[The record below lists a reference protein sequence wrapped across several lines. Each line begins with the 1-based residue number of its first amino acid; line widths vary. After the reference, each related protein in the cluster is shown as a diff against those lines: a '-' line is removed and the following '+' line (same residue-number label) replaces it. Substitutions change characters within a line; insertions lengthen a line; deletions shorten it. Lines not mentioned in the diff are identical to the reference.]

1 MKDFRSRFGFHTTPF
16 TREISVSD
24 RFQSEVFDAA
34 IQGLVGTLEHRMSAA
49 LIAASGTGKTTL
61 LRTLIEDHLPEARYR
76 VHYVKVADL
85 SKRDLCR
92 EIAAAV
98 GVSPAGAYPFLVRK
112 LQERYVGLTETDALR
127 PVLLVDDA
135 HEFRPEVI
143 GVFRALTNFKMDSR
157 LVLSV
162 IFAGQAPL
170 RELLRRADL
179 EDIARRLAYYA
190 TLRPMSRSEI
200 QSYIEH
206 RTTVAGAT
214 TTPFDQ
220 KAIDAIYEIG
230 RGNLRSTDHLALKAL
245 EIAHDKGKQVVDHN
259 YVIQARKVLWP

>member
-49 LIAASGTGKTTL
+49 VIAASGTGKTTL

-98 GVSPAGAYPFLVRK
+98 GISPAGAMATMASESGPPEAAKDRWTITGPLPDSIEAVR
-112 LQERYVGLTETDALR
+112 R
-127 PVLLVDDA
+127 
-135 HEFRPEVI
+135 
-143 GVFRALTNFKMDSR
+143 
-157 LVLSV
+157 
-162 IFAGQAPL
+162 
-170 RELLRRADL
+170 
-179 EDIARRLAYYA
+179 
-190 TLRPMSRSEI
+190 
-200 QSYIEH
+200 
-206 RTTVAGAT
+206 
-214 TTPFDQ
+214 
-220 KAIDAIYEIG
+220 
-230 RGNLRSTDHLALKAL
+230 
-245 EIAHDKGKQVVDHN
+245 
-259 YVIQARKVLWP
+259 